1 MPLKFGPLI
10 TPGPDTRKN
19 DENHVY
25 GEGWHAQRTET
36 GFSLSWDG
44 GGLGTNVVRVVVS
57 EDEFERLRNEP
68 DAFYEIALKHDPN
81 SASTG
86 SAETAPDGPVDGEN

>member
-68 DAFYEIALKHDPN
+68 AAFYEIAIKHDPN
-81 SASTG
+81 NTQAGT
-86 SAETAPDGPVDGEN
+86 VDGASDAPTDLE